1 LANRAETICILCE
14 KACSDIFHISFKEK
28 IICGKCIAD
37 LKEFLRIKKGMEL
50 VSLKEM
56 RLKKELEKYKRSLR
70 RKRTTLDETSDARTK
85 SVFEKEI
92 LPVLKS
98 VEYIAIAKRVNHERL
113 IQVVKTILPFIYEE
127 IFQSTLDSKIELKE
141 KEIVGKREA
150 DLVIMKNRHPSKI
163 IEIETPLPS
172 DPFVHEMREKSLKE
186 EIAYFVSIVGTE
198 NLIVVSYEKN
208 KEIANIC
215 FNAQVRYFSLKPF
228 IMKIANF
235 VKYYEKL
242 NFLWNG
248 ARKNIK

>member
-1 LANRAETICILCE
+1 LCE

-98 VEYIAIAKRVNHERL
+98 VEYVAIAKRVNHERL

-127 IFQSTLDSKIELKE
+127 IFHTTFTSKIELKE
-141 KEIVGKREA
+141 KEIVENREV
-150 DLVIMKNRHPSKI
+150 DLVLIKNQRPFMI

-172 DPFVHEMREKSLKE
+172 DPYLHEIREKSLKD
-186 EIAYFVSIVGTE
+186 EIAHFASVVGTG
-198 NLIVVSYEKN
+198 NLVVVCYEEDE
-208 KEIANIC
+208 EIANIC
-215 FNAQVRYFSLKPF
+215 FNLGVKYFSLKPF
-228 IMKIANF
+228 AMKLANF
-235 VKYYEKL
+235 VRYYEKL
-242 NFLWNG
+242 NSLWNS
-248 ARKNIK
+248 AKT